1 MTDKEKIA
9 VLKET
14 NAFLLSELAKLA
26 KESIQRDLAITRLV
40 CEVEALAIR
49 HVKNK
54 AQS

>member
-1 MTDKEKIA
+1 MTDKEKIQ

-14 NAFLLSELAKLA
+14 NTYLLGEIAKLA
-26 KESIQRDLAITRLV
+26 KESIQRDLAITRLE